1 MARNGEPAWH
11 TLGAG
16 EALGRLGSS
25 LAGLPREEVEARR
38 ARHGPNVLVEA
49 PRPGPLAIALRQFR
63 SLLVALL
70 LVAAVLAGLLGEW
83 LDGAAILAILLL
95 NAAIGFFQEWRAE
108 NAIAALRRMTAPRAK
123 VRRAGAVSSVPA
135 AELVPGDIVL
145 LEAGDLVPADLRLLD
160 ASSLRCVEAALTGES
175 EAVDKSL
182 QPLAR
187 ADLPLGDRSNL
198 AFVGT
203 SAVAGAGSG
212 VVIATGMATELGRIA
227 HSLQDAAASEAE
239 EGTPLEQRLQ
249 AFGRMLVWA
258 CLGLVVLLFALGLA
272 RGLPVAELVLT
283 SISLAVAAVP
293 EGLPAV
299 ATVALALGVSRMARR
314 RALVRRL
321 PAVETLGSANVI
333 CTDKTG
339 TLTVG
344 EMTVRE
350 LRVGDRAF
358 RVVGEGYAPEG
369 RVLAGER
376 DLDAAEALLTRE
388 LLSAFVGCCDAHLA
402 QEGGVWQVVG
412 DPTEGA
418 LLAAGAKLGV
428 LGDEIEREAPRLR
441 EWPFDATRKRMS
453 IARSSGPGRARIS
466 VKGAPEAIL
475 DRCDRFES
483 GSGVRPLGA
492 ADRARIAAQ
501 QAELSQRAL
510 RVLAAA
516 VREADEE
523 EIGAASAD
531 DAERGLVFLG
541 LAGMYDPPRTEA
553 REAVARCREAGIR
566 VVMITG
572 DHPQTG
578 FAIARELGI
587 ASAPSEALSGAELE
601 ALSAE
606 ELGARVEAISVY
618 ARVSAAHKL
627 RIVRAWQSRGAVV
640 AMTGD
645 GVNDA
650 PAIRGADIGIAM
662 GGTGTEVTKQA
673 SDMIVTDDDFASI
686 VAAVEEGRGIFDN
699 IRKTV
704 QYLLAGNSAE
714 LIVMTACIA
723 AGLPVP
729 LLPIHLLWINLV
741 TDGLPALCLATDP
754 IDSDVMRRPPRRRGD
769 ALADRRMLGSILLT
783 GILTAAAT
791 VAVYVYGLHFEDEL
805 RARTHAFAV
814 LVFAEL
820 LRAFGGRSETK
831 PMWRM
836 APFENARLSAVVAAS
851 FALQIAAHHVEPL
864 RAALQTEF
872 LPWSECAALVGV
884 ALAPVM
890 LLELA
895 KVVRVRV
902 AARRPA

>member
-1 MARNGEPAWH
+1 MARDGEPAWH
-11 TLGAG
+11 ALGAD
-16 EALGRLGSS
+16 EALRRLGSS
-25 LAGLPREEVEARR
+25 LAGLAREEVEARR
-38 ARHGPNVLVEA
+38 ARHGTNVLVEA
-49 PRPGPLAIALRQFR
+49 PRPGPFAIALRQFR
-63 SLLVALL
+63 SLLVGLL
-70 LVAAVLAGLLGEW
+70 VVAAVLAALLGEW
-83 LDGAAILAILLL
+83 IDGAAILTILLL
-95 NAAIGFFQEWRAE
+95 NAAIGFLQEWRAE

-123 VRRAGAVSSVPA
+123 VRRAGAVSAVPA
-135 AELVPGDIVL
+135 SELVPGDVVL
-145 LEAGDLVPADLRLLD
+145 LEAGDLVPADLRLLE

-175 EAVDKSL
+175 EPIDKTT
-182 QPLAR
+182 QPLGG
-187 ADLPLGDRSNL
+187 ADLPLGDRTNL

-203 SAVAGAGSG
+203 SAAAGAGSG
-212 VVIATGMATELGRIA
+212 VVTAIGMATELGRIA
-227 HSLQDAAASEAE
+227 HSLQQAAASEE
-239 EGTPLEQRLQ
+239 EGGTPLERRLQ
-249 AFGRMLVWA
+249 AFGRVLVWT
-258 CLGLVVLLFALGLA
+258 CLGLVILLFGLGLA
-272 RGLPVAELVLT
+272 RGMPAAELALT

-350 LRVGDRAF
+350 LRAGDRAF

-376 DLDAAEALLTRE
+376 DLDAGEAALARE
-388 LLSAFVGCCDAHLA
+388 LLGAFVGCCDAHLA
-402 QEGGVWQVVG
+402 EEDGVWQVIG

-428 LGDEIEREAPRLR
+428 LRDAIERDTPRLR
-441 EWPFDATRKRMS
+441 AWPFDATRKRMS
-453 IARSSGPGRARIS
+453 IARRGGPGRARIL
-466 VKGAPEAIL
+466 VKGAPEAVL
-475 DRCDRFES
+475 ERCDRFES
-483 GSGVRPLGA
+483 GSGVRPLGP

-516 VREADEE
+516 VREADEDE
-523 EIGAASAD
+523 TAGANAD

-541 LAGMYDPPRTEA
+541 LVGMVDPPRAEA
-553 REAVARCREAGIR
+553 RSAVARCREAGIR

-578 FAIARELGI
+578 LAIARELGI
-587 ASAPSEALSGAELE
+587 ASAPHEALAGPELE
-601 ALSAE
+601 ALSE
-606 ELGARVEAISVY
+606 DELARRVETISVY

-673 SDMIVTDDDFASI
+673 SDMIVTDDDFSSI

-704 QYLLAGNSAE
+704 QYLLAGNAAE
-714 LIVMTACIA
+714 LMVMTVCIA
-723 AGLPVP
+723 GGLPTP

-754 IDSDVMRRPPRRRGD
+754 IDGDVMRRPPRRRGD
-769 ALADRRMLGSILLT
+769 ALADRATLGTILLT
-783 GILTAAAT
+783 GALTAAAT
-791 VAVYVYGLHFEDEL
+791 VAAYLYGLRFEDEI

-831 PMWRM
+831 PLWRM
-836 APFENARLSAVVAAS
+836 GLLENARLSAVVAAS

-864 RAALQTEF
+864 RTALQAGF
-872 LPWSECAALVGV
+872 LPWSECVALVGV
-884 ALAPVM
+884 ALAPVL
-890 LLELA
+890 LLELV
-895 KVVRVRV
+895 KVS
-902 AARRPA
+902 RRRRRSG